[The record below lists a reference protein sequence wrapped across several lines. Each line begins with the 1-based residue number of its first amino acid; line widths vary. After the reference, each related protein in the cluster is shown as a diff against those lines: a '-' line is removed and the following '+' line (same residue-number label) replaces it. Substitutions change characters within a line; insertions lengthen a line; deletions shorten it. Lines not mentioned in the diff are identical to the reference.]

1 MVSALLSLTSSAV
14 FIWSI
19 LEVFTVTQQQP
30 GISIL
35 DAARVAGAKYGLYF

>member
-1 MVSALLSLTSSAV
+1 MISAILSLMSSAA

-19 LEVFTVTQQQP
+19 LEVFTVTQQRP

-35 DAARVAGAKYGLYF
+35 DAARVAAAKYGIRF